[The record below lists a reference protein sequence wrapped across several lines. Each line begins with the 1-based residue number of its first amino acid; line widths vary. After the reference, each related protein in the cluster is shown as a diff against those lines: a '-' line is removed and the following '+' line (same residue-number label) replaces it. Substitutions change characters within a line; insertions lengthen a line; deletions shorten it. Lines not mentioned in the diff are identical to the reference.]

1 MKSIRRIIQINSQ
14 KNNIYKLNKKREKK
28 KEKIKKKIKFKEHE
42 LNESDYEL
50 ALRYDKRL
58 YCEYYLSLLKT
69 KHNLIFSFYYYKDY
83 NSKLIKISL
92 FFFGFI
98 SDFAI
103 NALFFNDDIM
113 HKIYEEQGKFQFL
126 YQLPQI
132 IYSFLISYIFNI
144 PLNILALSDDDILKL
159 KNDKSN
165 NNLHM
170 KQKHLLKKLRI
181 KFLLYFIIS
190 TIFLLFLW
198 YYISMFC
205 AVYVN
210 TQIHLIQ
217 DTLISFGLSIIYPFG
232 IYLLPGIFRIPSLTN
247 KKKQKKTLYIISKFL
262 QAF

>member
-1 MKSIRRIIQINSQ
+1 
-14 KNNIYKLNKKREKK
+14 
-28 KEKIKKKIKFKEHE
+28 
-42 LNESDYEL
+42 
-50 ALRYDKRL
+50 
-58 YCEYYLSLLKT
+58 
-69 KHNLIFSFYYYKDY
+69 
-83 NSKLIKISL
+83 
-92 FFFGFI
+92 
-98 SDFAI
+98 
-103 NALFFNDDIM
+103 M

-132 IYSFLISYIFNI
+132 IYSFLISSVFNI

-165 NNLHM
+165 NNLE
-170 KQKHLLKKLRI
+170 QKEKTLLKKLRI

-217 DTLISFGLSIIYPFG
+217 DSLISFGLSIFYPFG
-232 IYLLPGIFRIPSLTN
+232 IYLLPGIFRILSLSN
-247 KKKQKKTLYIISKFL
+247 KKKKYFYIISYIL
-262 QAF
+262 QKL

>member
-1 MKSIRRIIQINSQ
+1 
-14 KNNIYKLNKKREKK
+14 
-28 KEKIKKKIKFKEHE
+28 
-42 LNESDYEL
+42 
-50 ALRYDKRL
+50 
-58 YCEYYLSLLKT
+58 
-69 KHNLIFSFYYYKDY
+69 
-83 NSKLIKISL
+83 
-92 FFFGFI
+92 
-98 SDFAI
+98 
-103 NALFFNDDIM
+103 M

-132 IYSFLISYIFNI
+132 IYSFLISSVLNI

-165 NNLHM
+165 NNLE
-170 KQKHLLKKLRI
+170 QKEKTLLKKLRI

-217 DTLISFGLSIIYPFG
+217 DSLISFGLSIFYPFG
-232 IYLLPGIFRIPSLTN
+232 IYLLPGIFRILSLSN
-247 KKKQKKTLYIISKFL
+247 KKKKYFYIISNIL
-262 QAF
+262 QK